1 MIGRAGL
8 GHSTARLQIDER
20 ECRQTAYLRQVIWA
34 AASRKPL
41 HAELSR
47 LEPIR
52 EHGSATIEVARTVVV
67 ERVERGYPMVPD
79 DAAPVD
85 RGHVIPH
92 LSGGEFGP
100 TEIGMRN
107 DSSDVC
113 RTLARPVPQATPYS
127 SRIESAGSASTI
139 CMVRRLTVTIL
150 ANRSMMYRGS
160 PTSRLQSF
168 GSLMIPDAVSVLIR

>member
-20 ECRQTAYLRQVIWA
+20 ECRQTAYLRQVISA

-100 TEIGMRN
+100 TEIGMRKRQLGRMPHSGPPGSSGN
-107 DSSDVC
+107 ALLLADRECRECIDDLHGAKADSDDPREQVDDVS
-113 RTLARPVPQATPYS
+113 RVTDLAAPV
-127 SRIESAGSASTI
+127 
-139 CMVRRLTVTIL
+139 VRGR
-150 ANRSMMYRGS
+150 
-160 PTSRLQSF
+160 
-168 GSLMIPDAVSVLIR
+168 